1 MRPFHKKESRLQR
14 LIRPVSDSLERPL
27 DVMSS
32 MPRKVSPKA
41 RNSGLAAAGGLVGLT
56 AGSAAVSSLRRRSK
70 GSRNNS

>member
-1 MRPFHKKESRLQR
+1 MRPFHKKESHLQR

-27 DVMSS
+27 GAMSN

-41 RNSGLAAAGGLVGLT
+41 GKSGLAAAGGLVGLT

>member
-1 MRPFHKKESRLQR
+1 MRPFHKNKSHLQR
-14 LIRPVSDSLERPL
+14 LIRPVSDALERPL
-27 DVMSS
+27 GAMSN

-41 RNSGLAAAGGLVGLT
+41 GKSGLAAAGGLVGLT

>member
-1 MRPFHKKESRLQR
+1 MRPFHKKESHLQR

-27 DVMSS
+27 EVMSS

-41 RNSGLAAAGGLVGLT
+41 GKSGLAAAGLVGLT